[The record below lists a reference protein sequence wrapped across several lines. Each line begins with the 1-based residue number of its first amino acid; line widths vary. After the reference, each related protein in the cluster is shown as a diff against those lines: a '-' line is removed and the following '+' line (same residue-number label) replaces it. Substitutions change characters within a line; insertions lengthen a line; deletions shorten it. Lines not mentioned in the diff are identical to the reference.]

1 MPNGLGRSQPEPNPL
16 PEGYHLDAFSGGLRS
31 RFCHVETIDYPYPA
45 DHSKRILVFCR
56 DRV

>member
-1 MPNGLGRSQPEPNPL
+1 MPFLV
-16 PEGYHLDAFSGGLRS
+16 ALRF